1 MCVLSL
7 NHVLAVFIILYD
19 SGNRGSLRVC
29 CRIFLAWMTSGR
41 FSPQCWR
48 RVPLLTGFCSKCV
61 CQLRPQFWCLE
72 DINKFLLISCVTGYA
87 FGNRSGIWCFFLFF
101 FLWVISL
108 KVQQQLPF
116 SKRFRMKEKFDGEG
130 CAVFWS
136 FCSWQIQEGWALK
149 ESSTT
154 AEMICT
160 FLVTPLKV
168 HYFKGLFSNPFHGL

>member
-1 MCVLSL
+1 MILGIEVHSEFVVEFSWPGWLQEDFHL
-7 NHVLAVFIILYD
+7 NVGAECLFSPASVPNVFASWDHSSDVWRILTNSFSYLV
-19 SGNRGSLRVC
+19 LRVMLLE
-29 CRIFLAWMTSGR
+29 IEVESG
-41 FSPQCWR
+41 
-48 RVPLLTGFCSKCV
+48 V
-61 CQLRPQFWCLE
+61 
-72 DINKFLLISCVTGYA
+72 
-87 FGNRSGIWCFFLFF
+87 FFKF

-160 FLVTPLKV
+160 FLVTRLKV